1 MSFCSLTKRI
11 TPKIRML
18 CFVQVNTVLLN
29 FLCLWTKTE
38 TKNSCGIQSVD
49 RRCRSIHEQTTL
61 TKRRTSANISLIT
74 RAKTGLVNECSH
86 LRVWMQ
92 YGSRWFSLGS
102 HATTWNGAVPK
113 SIMAP
118 TQGAKPVWRWQLPR
132 PLAPL
137 SCALFEGGNNLKA
150 SI

>member
-1 MSFCSLTKRI
+1 MRIYI
-11 TPKIRML
+11 TPQNSHAVFCPSKQRSFELFMSL
-18 CFVQVNTVLLN
+18 NRDKEFVWHCPV
-29 FLCLWTKTE
+29 
-38 TKNSCGIQSVD
+38 CGQNL
-49 RRCRSIHEQTTL
+49 CRSIHEQTTL

-118 TQGAKPVWRWQLPR
+118 TQGAKPVRRWQLPR